1 MNTIAVDAMGGDSAP
16 VEIVKGAIK
25 AKENGVNVVMCGD
38 ENLIKPYLGSTE
50 IPVYHFP
57 QVISMDEDP
66 LKAVRSKKEAS
77 INGCMQLL
85 KEKKVEAVF
94 SAGSTGATLISAIT
108 ILGKQRG
115 VIRPAIAS
123 VLPTI
128 ERSVILL
135 DSGASLDVKPK
146 VLYQFAVMGSKLA
159 EALFDIESPK
169 IGLLNNGEEESKGRE
184 LEKSTFKL
192 LNSSSLNFVG
202 NVEGRDFATNKVDVF
217 VTDGFTGNVVLK
229 TLEGT
234 AKLQQNLISAS
245 LKQNLFKPFL
255 PSVKKALKPVKDQL
269 NPDKTNASYLLGVDG
284 LVTIGHGSSKQE
296 AIMNGIQYT
305 NESINKDFIGKFSD
319 AIKQL

>member
-25 AKENGVNVVMCGD
+25 AKENGVNVVLCGD

-108 ILGKQRG
+108 ILGKKRG

-123 VLPTI
+123 VLPTLDGGI
-128 ERSVILL
+128 VLL

-146 VLYQFAVMGSKLA
+146 ILFQYGVMGSKLA
-159 EALFDIESPK
+159 EILFNNSNPK
-169 IGLLNNGEEESKGRE
+169 VGLLNNGEEDTKGRDV
-184 LEKSTFKL
+184 EKT
-192 LNSSSLNFVG
+192 
-202 NVEGRDFATNKVDVF
+202 
-217 VTDGFTGNVVLK
+217 
-229 TLEGT
+229 
-234 AKLQQNLISAS
+234 
-245 LKQNLFKPFL
+245 
-255 PSVKKALKPVKDQL
+255 
-269 NPDKTNASYLLGVDG
+269 
-284 LVTIGHGSSKQE
+284 
-296 AIMNGIQYT
+296 
-305 NESINKDFIGKFSD
+305 
-319 AIKQL
+319 